1 MDLYNNLNAAG
12 MFLLK
17 GLMTYRLLEIINL
30 VLIGHLCIFGI
41 KYGVEGSFIFSEIEV
56 EKISFD
62 FINC

>member
-1 MDLYNNLNAAG
+1 

-17 GLMTYRLLEIINL
+17 GLMAYRLLEIINL

-41 KYGVEGSFIFSEIEV
+41 KYDVEGTFIFSEIEI